1 MDSWSAMQHAGWGRE
16 GRGTNTP
23 MQPMSGVPF
32 LTWGRKPAL
41 FISREQY
48 IQCPGKRWLLPEAV

>member
-1 MDSWSAMQHAGWGRE
+1 
-16 GRGTNTP
+16 